1 MMNTKYLWQKIYE
14 AYRKFKNYSYYDSAS
29 LLTRKRVAEFEE
41 DLYGLKEK
49 QFKKKFAEKLDGLY
63 EVLLGTNEQHFQR
76 LLDKIDFCILPKSM
90 QKDGGQEDQ
99 EIKLISNHIQKEKLE
114 IDKYNIFIDAP
125 IEIQL
130 ISTLWVMFV
139 GVRLTKLISSH
150 NYAYKL
156 SQTSPQTENQQTKIS
171 SGLHIYKPY
180 FQGYQDWR
188 DNALKKADEILDS
201 HKDVTIVS
209 LDITRYFYHARLNL
223 SEFVEKLQVENAIDF
238 FNEEEQTFAYRLTR
252 LLSSV
257 HEAYTEKCKDF
268 LPEDVVPI
276 DGNAPMLPVGLVSSG
291 VIGNLF
297 LSDFDKRVVEKIH
310 PDYYGRYVD
319 DMLFVIGESK
329 ANDALEFLNKYFVE
343 PKILVH
349 DNDTYKILTSNVSLF
364 IQPHKII
371 IESFEHT
378 GSKAALMKFRRNI
391 QRQRSEFRF
400 LPDEET
406 VEQDF
411 DEAAFSMHYSG
422 SVNKLRN
429 IKDFTEDKYGASTYL
444 AHMIFLACYKSEENK
459 KHKKVIVKQILTY
472 FKGAVALEY
481 YSLWEKVFTYFVITE
496 DVDSLNKFQ
505 KQILDAI
512 KQCSFDN
519 AKILDE
525 IRDSLTE
532 TLRLS
537 EAIPLSMHLQL
548 IKPEDKWT
556 ETTIKT
562 AIKLRHASMF
572 RHQYLGIGGLNLTKC
587 LLDDEY
593 NLYRKDYDHKIE
605 TLENVGVIYLT
616 PLFVHLDVICH
627 IYIFI
632 KSDEYK
638 YSKTNSINDFLSDAP
653 SESFK
658 QYLIINWEWNRLF
671 DKQNK
676 GDKKDLITRIEI
688 DSLKN
693 DKYKSMVFEYIIP
706 TDERIANTIKSNKRI
721 GIANMNVDKNLIE
734 KTALNKVNLSSER
747 RKDLFRIINETIV
760 NKCDVLVLPEL
771 SVPYQWID
779 LLAAECKKNQI
790 AIIAGLT
797 YLITNSK
804 YALNIVVTI
813 LPFTESNYNS
823 CVIIPRVKNHYAPKE
838 KTLLRSYGY
847 HVPKEVKSIYHL
859 FHWKKS
865 YFSVYNCFELAS
877 IEERCLMKSK
887 VDFIV
892 ATELNS
898 DTNYYSDI
906 AGSWVRD
913 IHSFFIQVN
922 TSEYGDSRIMRP
934 SKSVEKN
941 MVVVKGGKN
950 STILIDD
957 LDIDSLRKFQL
968 PGYAG
973 QDAKGIFKNT
983 PPRFSQ
989 KDVKTR
995 IDDKD
1000 FKKAQL

>member
-1 MMNTKYLWQKIYE
+1 MNTNYLLQKIYE

-29 LLTRKRVAEFEE
+29 LFSRKRIAEFEE
-41 DLYGLKEK
+41 ELYGLKK
-49 QFKKKFAEKLDGLY
+49 SQFKKRFADKLNGLS
-63 EVLLGTNEQHFQR
+63 EVLLGTNEQYFQQ
-76 LLDKIDFCILPKSM
+76 LLNKIDFCILPKSM
-90 QKDGGQEDQ
+90 QKDAVQQTD
-99 EIKLISNHIQKEKLE
+99 EIKLISNHIQKGNFK

-139 GVRLTKLISSH
+139 GVRLSKLISSH

-156 SQTSPQTENQQTKIS
+156 SLTSPQTESQQTKITA
-171 SGLHIYKPY
+171 GLHIYKPY
-180 FQGYQDWR
+180 FKGYQDWR
-188 DNALKKADEILDS
+188 DNALKKADEILDN

-209 LDITRYFYHARLNL
+209 LDITRYFYHVRLNL
-223 SEFVEKLQVENAIDF
+223 PEFVEKLLEENSIDF
-238 FNEEEQTFAYRLTR
+238 SNEDERALATRLTI
-252 LLSSV
+252 LLSRV
-257 HEAYTEKCKDF
+257 HEAYTEKCEKY
-268 LPEDVVPI
+268 LPSDVIPI
-276 DGNAPMLPVGLVSSG
+276 EYGKTMLPVGLVSSG

-297 LSDFDKRVVEKIH
+297 LADFDKRVIEKIH
-310 PDYYGRYVD
+310 PDFYGRYVD

-329 ANDALEFLNKYFVE
+329 ADNALEFLNKYFVE
-343 PKILVH
+343 PRILEH
-349 DNDTYKILTSNVSLF
+349 DNETFKIQANDVYFSIQSN
-364 IQPHKII
+364 KII
-371 IESFEHT
+371 VESFDHT

-411 DEAAFSMHYSG
+411 DEAAFSMQYSG

-429 IKDFTEDKYGASTYL
+429 IKDFTEDKFGASTYL
-444 AHMIFLACYKSEENK
+444 AHMIFLACYKSEDNK
-459 KHKKVIVKQILTY
+459 KHKKAIVQQILTY

-505 KQILDAI
+505 KQIFDAI
-512 KQCSFDN
+512 KLCNYGNTEIDK
-519 AKILDE
+519 KIRKSLD
-525 IRDSLTE
+525 D
-532 TLRLS
+532 TLQLS
-537 EAIPLSMHLQL
+537 AAIPLSMHLNF
-548 IKPEDKWT
+548 IEAENEW
-556 ETTIKT
+556 EEITIKT

-587 LLDDEY
+587 LLDDDC
-593 NLYRKDYDHKIE
+593 NLYRKDFDHKIE
-605 TLENVGVIYLT
+605 LLKETGVIYLT

-632 KSDEYK
+632 KSGEYK
-638 YSKTNSINDFLSDAP
+638 YSKSNSINDCLSKAP
-653 SESFK
+653 SESFE
-658 QYLIINWEWNRLF
+658 QYRNINWKWNELF
-671 DKQNK
+671 CKQTIAY
-676 GDKKDLITRIEI
+676 KKYFLNPKEL
-688 DSLKN
+688 DSLKFG
-693 DKYKSMVFEYIIP
+693 KYQSVVYEYVIP
-706 TDERIANTIKSNKRI
+706 SDEKNSNTIKSNKRV
-721 GIANMNVDKNLIE
+721 GIANMNVDKDIIE
-734 KTALNKVNLSSER
+734 KTALNQVNLSPER
-747 RKDLFRIINETIV
+747 RKDLFRIINEAIA

-797 YLITNSK
+797 YIVTNSK

-813 LPFTESNYNS
+813 LPFIENDYKS

-838 KTLLRSYGY
+838 KTLLCSYGY

-865 YFSVYNCFELAS
+865 YFSVYSCFELAS

-922 TSEYGDSRIMRP
+922 TSEYGDSRIMKP

-941 MVVVKGGKN
+941 MVIVKGGKN
-950 STILIDD
+950 STLLIDD
-957 LDIDSLRKFQL
+957 LDIDALRKFQL

-973 QDAKGIFKNT
+973 QEAKGVFKNT
-983 PPRFSQ
+983 PPRFNQS
-989 KDVKTR
+989 DVKTR
-995 IDDKD
+995 INDKD
-1000 FKKAQL
+1000 FIK

>member
-1 MMNTKYLWQKIYE
+1 MMDTKYLLQKIYE

-29 LLTRKRVAEFEE
+29 LFSRKRIADFEE
-41 DLYGLKEK
+41 DLYGLRKD
-49 QFKKKFAEKLDGLY
+49 QFKKRFAEKLKGLS
-63 EVLLGTNEQHFQR
+63 EVLNGTDERYFMQ
-76 LLDKIDFCILPKSM
+76 LLDEIDFCILPKSM
-90 QKDGGQEDQ
+90 KKEAGQEP
-99 EIKLISNHIQKEKLE
+99 EGIKLISNHTQKGNFE

-130 ISTLWVMFV
+130 LSTLWVMFV
-139 GVRLTKLISSH
+139 GVRLSKLISSH

-156 SQTSPQTENQQTKIS
+156 SLTSPQTESQQSKIT

-188 DNALKKADEILDS
+188 DNALKKADEILDT

-209 LDITRYFYHARLNL
+209 LDITRYFYHVRLNL
-223 SEFVEKLQVENAIDF
+223 PEFVEKLLEENVIDF
-238 FNEEEQTFAYRLTR
+238 SNGDEREFAKRLTK
-252 LLSSV
+252 LLASV
-257 HEAYTEKCKDF
+257 HQAYTKKCKDF
-268 LPEDVVPI
+268 LPQDVAAIDEDDAI
-276 DGNAPMLPVGLVSSG
+276 LPVGLVSSG
-291 VIGNLF
+291 IIGNLF
-297 LSDFDKRVVEKIH
+297 LSDFDKKVVEKIH

-329 ANDALEFLNKYFVE
+329 ADDALEFLNKYFVE
-343 PKILVH
+343 PQILVR
-349 DNDTYKILTSNVSLF
+349 DNDAYKILANDVSLF
-364 IQPHKII
+364 IQPQKII
-371 IESFEHT
+371 VESFEHT

-411 DEAAFSMHYSG
+411 DDAAFSMQYSG

-429 IKDFTEDKYGASTYL
+429 IKEFTEDKYGASTYL

-459 KHKKVIVKQILTY
+459 KHKKAIVQQILTY
-472 FKGAVALEY
+472 FKGTVALEY
-481 YSLWEKVFTYFVITE
+481 YSLWEKVFTYFIITE

-505 KQILDAI
+505 KQIFDAI
-512 KQCSFDN
+512 KQCYFGN
-519 AKILDE
+519 AEILEKIRESLD
-525 IRDSLTE
+525 E

-537 EAIPLSMHLQL
+537 EAIPLSMHLNF
-548 IKPEDKWT
+548 IEAENEWE

-562 AIKLRHASMF
+562 AIKLRHACMF
-572 RHQYLGIGGLNLTKC
+572 HHQYLGIGGLNLTKC
-587 LLDDEY
+587 LLDDDK

-605 TLENVGVIYLT
+605 LLKEIGVIYLT
-616 PLFVHLDVICH
+616 PLFVHLDIICH
-627 IYIFI
+627 IYVFI
-632 KSDEYK
+632 KADEYK
-638 YSKTNSINDFLSDAP
+638 YSKTNSINDFLSAAP
-653 SESFK
+653 SESFE
-658 QYLIINWEWNRLF
+658 QYLNINWGWNRLF
-671 DKQNK
+671 YKQK
-676 GDKKDLITRIEI
+676 IGIKRDLITCKKI
-688 DSLKN
+688 DSLKIDN
-693 DKYKSMVFEYIIP
+693 SMVFGYTVP
-706 TDERIANTIKSNKRI
+706 TDERNSNNIKPNKRI
-721 GIANMNVDKNLIE
+721 GIANMNVDKDIIE
-734 KTALNKVNLSSER
+734 KTALNKVNLSSQR
-747 RKDLFRIINETIV
+747 RKDLFRIINDAIR
-760 NKCDVLVLPEL
+760 NKCDMLVLPEL

-790 AIIAGLT
+790 AIVAGLT
-797 YLITNSK
+797 YLVTDSK

-813 LPFTESNYNS
+813 LPFTENNYRS
-823 CVIIPRVKNHYAPKE
+823 CVIVPRVKNHYAPKE

-847 HVPKEVKSIYHL
+847 HVPKEVSSIYHL

-922 TSEYGDSRIMRP
+922 TSEYGDSRIMKP

-957 LDIDSLRKFQL
+957 LDIDALRKFQL

-973 QDAKGIFKNT
+973 QDAKGVFKNT
-983 PPRFSQ
+983 PPRFKQ

-995 IDDKD
+995 IDDKE
-1000 FKKAQL
+1000 FK

>member
-1 MMNTKYLWQKIYE
+1 MMDEKYLLQKIYE

-29 LLTRKRVAEFEE
+29 LYSRKRVADFEE
-41 DLYGLKEK
+41 DLYDLKK
-49 QFKKKFAEKLDGLY
+49 SQFMKRFADKLNGLY
-63 EVLLGTNEQHFQR
+63 EVLLGTNEQYFQR
-76 LLDKIDFCILPKSM
+76 LLDEIDFCVLPKSM
-90 QKDGGQEDQ
+90 QKKDEGQEDNG
-99 EIKLISNHIQKEKLE
+99 IKLISNHIQKDKFE

-130 ISTLWVMFV
+130 ISTLWVMFT
-139 GVRLTKLISSH
+139 GVRLSKLISSH

-156 SQTSPQTENQQTKIS
+156 SLTSPQTENQQTKIS

-201 HKDVTIVS
+201 HKNVTIVS
-209 LDITRYFYHARLNL
+209 LDITRYFYHVRLNL
-223 SEFVEKLQVENAIDF
+223 PEFVEKLLEENSIVF
-238 FNEEEQTFAYRLTR
+238 SNEDERTFSKRLTI
-252 LLSSV
+252 LLSRV
-257 HEAYTEKCKDF
+257 HEAYSKKCEEY
-268 LPEDVVPI
+268 LPSDVAPI
-276 DGNAPMLPVGLVSSG
+276 EGSKTMLPVGLVSSG

-297 LSDFDKRVVEKIH
+297 LIDFDNKVIEKIH
-310 PDYYGRYVD
+310 PDFYGRYVD

-329 ANDALEFLNKYFVE
+329 ADNALEFLNKYFVE
-343 PKILVH
+343 PRILEHDDETFKIQA
-349 DNDTYKILTSNVSLF
+349 NDVYLSIQSN
-364 IQPHKII
+364 KII
-371 IESFEHT
+371 VESFEHT

-411 DEAAFSMHYSG
+411 DEAAFFMQYSG

-444 AHMIFLACYKSEENK
+444 AHIIFLACYKSEENK
-459 KHKKVIVKQILTY
+459 KHEKAIAQQILTY

-505 KQILDAI
+505 KQIFNAI
-512 KQCSFDN
+512 EQCNFDN
-519 AKILDE
+519 SEIQDE
-525 IRDSLTE
+525 IRESLNE

-537 EAIPLSMHLQL
+537 EAIPLSMHLDL
-548 IKPEDKWT
+548 ENEWE
-556 ETTIKT
+556 ETTINT

-587 LLDDEY
+587 LLDDDC
-593 NLYRKDYDHKIE
+593 NLFRKDYDHKIE
-605 TLENVGVIYLT
+605 LLKETGVIYLT

-658 QYLIINWEWNRLF
+658 QYLIINWDWNRLF
-671 DKQNK
+671 DKQK
-676 GDKKDLITRIEI
+676 KRDKKNLITRIEI
-688 DSLKN
+688 DSMKI

-706 TDERIANTIKSNKRI
+706 TDEKLANTIKSNKRI
-721 GIANMNVDKNLIE
+721 GIANMNVDKDIIE
-734 KTALNKVNLSSER
+734 KTALNKVNLSSQR
-747 RKDLFRIINETIV
+747 RKDLFRIINEAIV

-797 YLITNSK
+797 YLVTNSK

-813 LPFTESNYNS
+813 LPFTENNYKS
-823 CVIIPRVKNHYAPKE
+823 CVIIPRIKNHYAPKE
-838 KTLLRSYGY
+838 KMLLRSYGY

-922 TSEYGDSRIMRP
+922 TSEYGDSRIMKP

-983 PPRFSQ
+983 PPRFNQ

-995 IDDKD
+995 IDNKD
-1000 FKKAQL
+1000 FK

>member
-1 MMNTKYLWQKIYE
+1 MNTNYLLQKIYE

-29 LLTRKRVAEFEE
+29 LFSRKRIAEFEE
-41 DLYGLKEK
+41 ELYGLKK
-49 QFKKKFAEKLDGLY
+49 SQFKKRFADKLNGLS
-63 EVLLGTNEQHFQR
+63 EVLLGTNEQYFQQ
-76 LLDKIDFCILPKSM
+76 LLNKIDFCILPKSM
-90 QKDGGQEDQ
+90 QKDAVQQTD
-99 EIKLISNHIQKEKLE
+99 EIKLISNHIQKGNFK

-139 GVRLTKLISSH
+139 GVRLSKLISSH

-156 SQTSPQTENQQTKIS
+156 SLTSPQTESQQTKIS

-188 DNALKKADEILDS
+188 DNALKKADEILDN

-209 LDITRYFYHARLNL
+209 LDITRYFYHVRLNL
-223 SEFVEKLQVENAIDF
+223 PEFVEKLLEENSIDF
-238 FNEEEQTFAYRLTR
+238 SNEDERALATRLTI
-252 LLSSV
+252 LLSRV
-257 HEAYTEKCKDF
+257 HEAYTEKCEKY
-268 LPEDVVPI
+268 LPSDVIPI
-276 DGNAPMLPVGLVSSG
+276 EYGKTMLPVGLVSSG

-297 LSDFDKRVVEKIH
+297 LADFDKRVIEKIH
-310 PDYYGRYVD
+310 PDFYGRYVD

-329 ANDALEFLNKYFVE
+329 ADNALEFLNKYFVE
-343 PKILVH
+343 PRILEH
-349 DNDTYKILTSNVSLF
+349 DNETFKIQANDVYFSIQSN
-364 IQPHKII
+364 KII
-371 IESFEHT
+371 VESFDHT

-411 DEAAFSMHYSG
+411 DEAAFSMQYSG

-429 IKDFTEDKYGASTYL
+429 IKDFTEDKFGASTYL
-444 AHMIFLACYKSEENK
+444 AHMIFLACYKSEDNK
-459 KHKKVIVKQILTY
+459 KHKKAIVQQILTY
-472 FKGAVALEY
+472 FKGAVVLEY

-505 KQILDAI
+505 KQIFDAI
-512 KQCSFDN
+512 KLCNYGNTEIDK
-519 AKILDE
+519 KIRKSLD
-525 IRDSLTE
+525 D
-532 TLRLS
+532 TLQLS
-537 EAIPLSMHLQL
+537 AAIPLSMHLNF
-548 IKPEDKWT
+548 IEAENEW
-556 ETTIKT
+556 EEITIKT

-587 LLDDEY
+587 LLDDDC
-593 NLYRKDYDHKIE
+593 NLYRKDFDHKIE
-605 TLENVGVIYLT
+605 LLKETGVIYLT

-632 KSDEYK
+632 KSGEYK
-638 YSKTNSINDFLSDAP
+638 YSKSNSINDCLSKAP
-653 SESFK
+653 SESFE
-658 QYLIINWEWNRLF
+658 QYRNINWKWNELF
-671 DKQNK
+671 CKQTIAY
-676 GDKKDLITRIEI
+676 KKYFLNPKEL
-688 DSLKN
+688 DSLKFG
-693 DKYKSMVFEYIIP
+693 KYQSVVYEYVIP
-706 TDERIANTIKSNKRI
+706 SDEKNSNTIKSNKRV
-721 GIANMNVDKNLIE
+721 GIANMNVDKDIIE
-734 KTALNKVNLSSER
+734 KTALNQVNLSPER
-747 RKDLFRIINETIV
+747 RKDLFRIINEAIA

-797 YLITNSK
+797 YIVTNSK

-813 LPFTESNYNS
+813 LPFIENDYKS

-838 KTLLRSYGY
+838 KTLLCSYGY

-865 YFSVYNCFELAS
+865 YFSVYSCFELAS

-922 TSEYGDSRIMRP
+922 TSEYGDSRIMKP

-941 MVVVKGGKN
+941 MVIVKGGKN
-950 STILIDD
+950 STLLIDD
-957 LDIDSLRKFQL
+957 LDIDALRKFQL

-973 QDAKGIFKNT
+973 QEAKGVFKNT
-983 PPRFSQ
+983 PPRFNQS
-989 KDVKTR
+989 DVKTR
-995 IDDKD
+995 INDKD
-1000 FKKAQL
+1000 FIK

>member
-1 MMNTKYLWQKIYE
+1 M
-14 AYRKFKNYSYYDSAS
+14 FS
-29 LLTRKRVAEFEE
+29 RKRIAEFEE
-41 DLYGLKEK
+41 ELYGLKK
-49 QFKKKFAEKLDGLY
+49 SQFKKRFADKLNGLS
-63 EVLLGTNEQHFQR
+63 EVLLGTNEQYFQQ
-76 LLDKIDFCILPKSM
+76 LLNKIDFCILPKSM
-90 QKDGGQEDQ
+90 QKDAVQQTD
-99 EIKLISNHIQKEKLE
+99 EIKLISNHIQKGNFK

-139 GVRLTKLISSH
+139 GVRLSKLISSH

-156 SQTSPQTENQQTKIS
+156 SLTSPQTESQQTKITA
-171 SGLHIYKPY
+171 GLHIYKPY
-180 FQGYQDWR
+180 FKGYQDWR
-188 DNALKKADEILDS
+188 DNALKKADEILDN

-209 LDITRYFYHARLNL
+209 LDITRYFYHVRLNL
-223 SEFVEKLQVENAIDF
+223 PEFVEKLLEENSIDF
-238 FNEEEQTFAYRLTR
+238 SNEDERALATRLTI
-252 LLSSV
+252 LLSRV
-257 HEAYTEKCKDF
+257 HEAYTEKCEKY
-268 LPEDVVPI
+268 LPSDVIPI
-276 DGNAPMLPVGLVSSG
+276 EYGKTMLPVGLVSSG

-297 LSDFDKRVVEKIH
+297 LADFDKRVIEKIH
-310 PDYYGRYVD
+310 PDFYGRYVD

-329 ANDALEFLNKYFVE
+329 ADNALEFLNKYFVE
-343 PKILVH
+343 PRILEH
-349 DNDTYKILTSNVSLF
+349 DNETFKIQANDVYFSIQSN
-364 IQPHKII
+364 KII
-371 IESFEHT
+371 VESFDHT

-411 DEAAFSMHYSG
+411 DEAAFSMQYSG

-429 IKDFTEDKYGASTYL
+429 IKDFTEDKFGASTYL
-444 AHMIFLACYKSEENK
+444 AHMIFLACYKSEDNK
-459 KHKKVIVKQILTY
+459 KHKKAIVQQILTY

-505 KQILDAI
+505 KQIFDAI
-512 KQCSFDN
+512 KLCNYGNTEIDK
-519 AKILDE
+519 KIRKSLD
-525 IRDSLTE
+525 D
-532 TLRLS
+532 TLQLS
-537 EAIPLSMHLQL
+537 AAIPLSMHLNF
-548 IKPEDKWT
+548 IEAENEW
-556 ETTIKT
+556 EEITIKT

-587 LLDDEY
+587 LLDDDC
-593 NLYRKDYDHKIE
+593 NLYRKDFDHKIE
-605 TLENVGVIYLT
+605 LLKETGVIYLT

-632 KSDEYK
+632 KSGEYK
-638 YSKTNSINDFLSDAP
+638 YSKSNSINDCLSKAP
-653 SESFK
+653 SESFE
-658 QYLIINWEWNRLF
+658 QYRNINWKWNELF
-671 DKQNK
+671 CKQTIAY
-676 GDKKDLITRIEI
+676 KKYFLNPKEL
-688 DSLKN
+688 DSLKFG
-693 DKYKSMVFEYIIP
+693 KYQSVVYEYVIP
-706 TDERIANTIKSNKRI
+706 SDEKNSNTIKSNKRV
-721 GIANMNVDKNLIE
+721 GIANMNVDKDIIE
-734 KTALNKVNLSSER
+734 KTALNQVNLSPER
-747 RKDLFRIINETIV
+747 RKDLFRIINEAIA

-797 YLITNSK
+797 YIVTNSK

-813 LPFTESNYNS
+813 LPFIENDYKS

-838 KTLLRSYGY
+838 KTLLCSYGY

-865 YFSVYNCFELAS
+865 YFSVYSCFELAS

-922 TSEYGDSRIMRP
+922 TSEYGDSRIMKP

-941 MVVVKGGKN
+941 MVIVKGGKN
-950 STILIDD
+950 STLLIDD
-957 LDIDSLRKFQL
+957 LDIDALRKFQL

-973 QDAKGIFKNT
+973 QEAKGVFKNT
-983 PPRFSQ
+983 PPRFNQS
-989 KDVKTR
+989 DVKTR
-995 IDDKD
+995 INDKD
-1000 FKKAQL
+1000 FIK

>member
-1 MMNTKYLWQKIYE
+1 MTNDVILQKIYE

-29 LLTRKRVAEFEE
+29 LFSRKRVAEFEE
-41 DLYGLKEK
+41 ELYGLTKK
-49 QFKKKFAEKLDGLY
+49 QFKKKFAEKLDGLSK
-63 EVLLGTNEQHFQR
+63 VLLGINEQYFQR
-76 LLDKIDFCILPKSM
+76 LLDDMDFCILPKRM
-90 QKDGGQEDQ
+90 KKDSVQNADS
-99 EIKLISNHIQKEKLE
+99 IKLISNHIQKEKLE
-114 IDKYNIFIDAP
+114 IEKYNIFIDAP
-125 IEIQL
+125 VEIQL

-139 GVRLTKLISSH
+139 GVKLSKLISPH
-150 NYAYKL
+150 NYAYRL
-156 SQTSPQTENQQTKIS
+156 SLTSPQTESQQTKIS

-188 DNALKKADEILDS
+188 DNALKKANEILDS

-209 LDITRYFYHARLNL
+209 LDITRYFYNVRLNL
-223 SEFVEKLQVENAIDF
+223 SEFVEKLLEENAVGF
-238 FNEEEQTFAYRLTR
+238 SNEEERTLANRLTR

-268 LPEDVVPI
+268 LPEEVLPI
-276 DGNAPMLPVGLVSSG
+276 NENAPMLPVGLVSSG

-297 LSDFDKRVVEKIH
+297 LADFDKKIIETIH

-329 ANDALEFLNKYFVE
+329 ADDAVNFLNKYFVK
-343 PKILVH
+343 PQILVSDNNEYKLIAH
-349 DNDTYKILTSNVSLF
+349 DANFS
-364 IQPHKII
+364 IQSSKII
-371 IESFEHT
+371 VESFEHT
-378 GSKAALMKFRRNI
+378 GSKAALMNFRRNI

-411 DEAAFSMHYSG
+411 DEAAFSMQYSG

-459 KHKKVIVKQILTY
+459 KHKKAIVQQILTY

-496 DVDSLNKFQ
+496 DVVSLNKFQ
-505 KQILDAI
+505 KQIFDAI
-512 KQCSFDN
+512 EQCNLEKFRIQY
-519 AKILDE
+519 KIKECLKK
-525 IRDSLTE
+525 
-532 TLRLS
+532 TLQLS
-537 EAIPLSMHLQL
+537 EAIPLSMHLQF
-548 IKPEDKWT
+548 IKAENEWNED
-556 ETTIKT
+556 TIRT

-587 LLDDEY
+587 LLDDNY
-593 NLYRKDYDHKIE
+593 NLYHKDYDHKIE
-605 TLENVGVIYLT
+605 LLKETGVIYLT

-627 IYIFI
+627 ICIFI

-638 YSKTNSINDFLSDAP
+638 YSKTKSINEFLSDAP
-653 SESFK
+653 SKSFK
-658 QYLIINWEWNRLF
+658 LYHSINWEW
-671 DKQNK
+671 
-676 GDKKDLITRIEI
+676 
-688 DSLKN
+688 DSLFYGQKKRNKN
-693 DKYKSMVFEYIIP
+693 DLDIRKEIASLEIGKYKSKVFEYIIP
-706 TDERIANTIKSNKRI
+706 TDEKNFTTIKSNKRI
-721 GIANMNVDKNLIE
+721 GIVNMNVDKDIIE
-734 KTALNKVNLSSER
+734 KTALNQVNLSSER
-747 RKDLFRIINETIV
+747 RKDLFRLINDAIA

-779 LLAAECKKNQI
+779 LLAAESKKNQI

-797 YLITNSK
+797 YLVTNSK

-813 LPFTESNYNS
+813 LPFTKNNYKS

-838 KTLLRSYGY
+838 ETLLRSYGY
-847 HVPKEVKSIYHL
+847 HVPNEVKSIYHL
-859 FHWKKS
+859 IHWKKS

-877 IEERCLMKSK
+877 IEDRFLMKSK

-922 TSEYGDSRIMRP
+922 TSEYGDSRIMKP

-957 LDIDSLRKFQL
+957 LDIDALRKFQL
-968 PGYAG
+968 PGYAA
-973 QDAKGIFKNT
+973 QDAKAVFKYT
-983 PPRFSQ
+983 PPGFIQ

-1000 FKKAQL
+1000 FKKY

>member
-1 MMNTKYLWQKIYE
+1 MNKNYLLQKIYE

-29 LLTRKRVAEFEE
+29 LFSRKRIAEFEE
-41 DLYGLKEK
+41 ELYGLKK
-49 QFKKKFAEKLDGLY
+49 SQFKKRFADKLNGLS
-63 EVLLGTNEQHFQR
+63 EVLLETNEQYFQQ
-76 LLDKIDFCILPKSM
+76 LLNKIDFCILPKSM
-90 QKDGGQEDQ
+90 QKDAVQQADD
-99 EIKLISNHIQKEKLE
+99 IKLISNHIQKDNLKIE
-114 IDKYNIFIDAP
+114 KYNIFIDAP

-130 ISTLWVMFV
+130 ISTLWVVFV
-139 GVRLTKLISSH
+139 GVRLSKLISSH

-156 SQTSPQTENQQTKIS
+156 SLTSPQTESQQTKITA
-171 SGLHIYKPY
+171 GLHIYKPY
-180 FQGYQDWR
+180 FKGYQDWR
-188 DNALKKADEILDS
+188 DNALKKADEILDN

-209 LDITRYFYHARLNL
+209 LDITRYFYHVRLNL
-223 SEFVEKLQVENAIDF
+223 PEFVEKLLEENAIGF
-238 FNEEEQTFAYRLTR
+238 SNEDERALATRLTI
-252 LLSSV
+252 LLSRV
-257 HEAYTEKCKDF
+257 HEAYTKKCEEY
-268 LPEDVVPI
+268 LPSDVIQIED
-276 DGNAPMLPVGLVSSG
+276 GKTMLPVGLVSSG

-297 LSDFDKRVVEKIH
+297 LSDFDKRVIEKIH
-310 PDYYGRYVD
+310 PDFYGRYVD

-329 ANDALEFLNKYFVE
+329 ADDASKFLNKYFVE
-343 PKILVH
+343 PKILVQ
-349 DNDTYKILTSNVSLF
+349 DNDKVYKILANDVDLS
-364 IQPHKII
+364 IQAKKII
-371 IESFEHT
+371 VESFEHT

-411 DEAAFSMHYSG
+411 DEAAFSMQYSG

-429 IKDFTEDKYGASTYL
+429 IKDFTEDKFGASTYL

-459 KHKKVIVKQILTY
+459 KHKKAIVQQILTY

-505 KQILDAI
+505 KQIFDAI
-512 KQCSFDN
+512 KLCNCGNTVIDK
-519 AKILDE
+519 KIRKSLD
-525 IRDSLTE
+525 D
-532 TLRLS
+532 TLQLS
-537 EAIPLSMHLQL
+537 AAIPLSMHLNF
-548 IKPEDKWT
+548 IEAENEW
-556 ETTIKT
+556 EEITIKT

-587 LLDDEY
+587 LLDDDC
-593 NLYRKDYDHKIE
+593 NLYRKDFDHKIE
-605 TLENVGVIYLT
+605 LLKETGVIYLT

-632 KSDEYK
+632 KSGEYK
-638 YSKTNSINDFLSDAP
+638 YSKSNSINDCLSKAP
-653 SESFK
+653 SESFE
-658 QYLIINWEWNRLF
+658 QYRNINWKWNELF
-671 DKQNK
+671 CKQTIAY
-676 GDKKDLITRIEI
+676 KKYFLNPKEL
-688 DSLKN
+688 DSLKFG
-693 DKYKSMVFEYIIP
+693 KYQSVVYEYVIP
-706 TDERIANTIKSNKRI
+706 SDEKNSNTIKSNKRI
-721 GIANMNVDKNLIE
+721 GIANMNVDKDIIE
-734 KTALNKVNLSSER
+734 KTALNQVNLSSER
-747 RKDLFRIINETIV
+747 RKDLFRIINEAIA

-797 YLITNSK
+797 YLVTNSK

-813 LPFTESNYNS
+813 LPFIENDYKS

-838 KTLLRSYGY
+838 KTLLCSYGY

-865 YFSVYNCFELAS
+865 YFSVYSCFELAS

-922 TSEYGDSRIMRP
+922 TSEYGDSRIMKP

-941 MVVVKGGKN
+941 MVIVKGGKN
-950 STILIDD
+950 STLLIDD
-957 LDIDSLRKFQL
+957 LDIDALRKFQL

-973 QDAKGIFKNT
+973 QEAKGVFKNT
-983 PPRFSQ
+983 PPRFNQS
-989 KDVKTR
+989 DVKTR
-995 IDDKD
+995 INDKD
-1000 FKKAQL
+1000 FIK

>member
-1 MMNTKYLWQKIYE
+1 MNTNYLLQKIYE

-29 LLTRKRVAEFEE
+29 LFSRKRIAEFEE
-41 DLYGLKEK
+41 ELYGLKK
-49 QFKKKFAEKLDGLY
+49 SQFKKRFADKLNGLS
-63 EVLLGTNEQHFQR
+63 EVLLGTNEQYFQQ
-76 LLDKIDFCILPKSM
+76 LLNKIDFCILPKSM
-90 QKDGGQEDQ
+90 QKDAVQQTD
-99 EIKLISNHIQKEKLE
+99 EIKLISNHIQKGNFK

-139 GVRLTKLISSH
+139 GVRLSKLISSH

-156 SQTSPQTENQQTKIS
+156 SLTSPQTESQQTKITA
-171 SGLHIYKPY
+171 GLHIYKPY
-180 FQGYQDWR
+180 FKGYQDWR
-188 DNALKKADEILDS
+188 DNALKKADEILDN

-209 LDITRYFYHARLNL
+209 LDITRYFYHVRLNL
-223 SEFVEKLQVENAIDF
+223 PEFVEKLLEENSIDF
-238 FNEEEQTFAYRLTR
+238 SNEDERALATRLTI
-252 LLSSV
+252 LLSRV
-257 HEAYTEKCKDF
+257 HEAYTEKCEKY
-268 LPEDVVPI
+268 LPSDVIPI
-276 DGNAPMLPVGLVSSG
+276 EYGKTMLPVGLVSSG

-297 LSDFDKRVVEKIH
+297 LADFDKRVIEKIH
-310 PDYYGRYVD
+310 PDFYGRYVD

-329 ANDALEFLNKYFVE
+329 ADNALEFLNKYFVE
-343 PKILVH
+343 PRILEH
-349 DNDTYKILTSNVSLF
+349 DNETFKIQANDVYFSIQSN
-364 IQPHKII
+364 KII
-371 IESFEHT
+371 VESFDHT

-411 DEAAFSMHYSG
+411 DEAAFSMQYSG

-429 IKDFTEDKYGASTYL
+429 IKDFTEDKFGASTYL
-444 AHMIFLACYKSEENK
+444 AHMIFLACYKSEDNK
-459 KHKKVIVKQILTY
+459 KHKKAIVQQILTY

-505 KQILDAI
+505 KQIFDAI
-512 KQCSFDN
+512 KLCNCGNTEIDK
-519 AKILDE
+519 KIRKSLD
-525 IRDSLTE
+525 D
-532 TLRLS
+532 TLQLS
-537 EAIPLSMHLQL
+537 AAIPLSMHLNF
-548 IKPEDKWT
+548 IEAENEW
-556 ETTIKT
+556 EEITIKT

-587 LLDDEY
+587 LLDDDC
-593 NLYRKDYDHKIE
+593 NLYRKDFDHKIE
-605 TLENVGVIYLT
+605 LLKETGVIYLT

-632 KSDEYK
+632 KSGEYK
-638 YSKTNSINDFLSDAP
+638 YSKSNSINDCLSQAP
-653 SESFK
+653 SESFE
-658 QYLIINWEWNRLF
+658 QYRNINWKWNELF
-671 DKQNK
+671 CKQTIAY
-676 GDKKDLITRIEI
+676 KKYFLNPKEL
-688 DSLKN
+688 DSLKFG
-693 DKYKSMVFEYIIP
+693 KYQSVVYEYVIP
-706 TDERIANTIKSNKRI
+706 SDEKNSNTIKSNKRV
-721 GIANMNVDKNLIE
+721 GIANMNVDKDIIE
-734 KTALNKVNLSSER
+734 KTALNQVNLSPER
-747 RKDLFRIINETIV
+747 RKDLFRIINEAIA

-797 YLITNSK
+797 YLVTNSK

-813 LPFTESNYNS
+813 LPFIENDYKS

-838 KTLLRSYGY
+838 KTLLCSYGY

-865 YFSVYNCFELAS
+865 YFSVYSCFELAS

-922 TSEYGDSRIMRP
+922 TSEYGDSRIMKP

-941 MVVVKGGKN
+941 MVIVKGGKN
-950 STILIDD
+950 STLLIDD
-957 LDIDSLRKFQL
+957 LDIDALRKFQL

-973 QDAKGIFKNT
+973 QEAKGVFKNT
-983 PPRFSQ
+983 PPRFNQS
-989 KDVKTR
+989 DVKTR
-995 IDDKD
+995 INDKD
-1000 FKKAQL
+1000 F

>member
-1 MMNTKYLWQKIYE
+1 MNKNYLLQKIYE

-29 LLTRKRVAEFEE
+29 LFSRKRIAEFEE
-41 DLYGLKEK
+41 ELYGLKK
-49 QFKKKFAEKLDGLY
+49 SQFKKRFADKLNGLS
-63 EVLLGTNEQHFQR
+63 EVLLETNEQYFQQ
-76 LLDKIDFCILPKSM
+76 LLNKIDFCILPKSM
-90 QKDGGQEDQ
+90 QKDAVQQTD
-99 EIKLISNHIQKEKLE
+99 EIKLISNHIQKDNLKIE
-114 IDKYNIFIDAP
+114 KYNIFIDAP

-139 GVRLTKLISSH
+139 GVRLSKLISSH

-156 SQTSPQTENQQTKIS
+156 SLTSPQTESQQTKITA
-171 SGLHIYKPY
+171 GLHIYKPY
-180 FQGYQDWR
+180 FKGYQDWR
-188 DNALKKADEILDS
+188 DNALKKADEILDN

-209 LDITRYFYHARLNL
+209 LDITRYFYHVRLNL
-223 SEFVEKLQVENAIDF
+223 PEFVEKLLEENSIDF
-238 FNEEEQTFAYRLTR
+238 SNEDERALATRLTI
-252 LLSSV
+252 LLSRV
-257 HEAYTEKCKDF
+257 HEAYTEKCEKY
-268 LPEDVVPI
+268 LPSDVIPI
-276 DGNAPMLPVGLVSSG
+276 EYGKTMLPVGLVSSG

-297 LSDFDKRVVEKIH
+297 LADFDKRVIEKIH
-310 PDYYGRYVD
+310 PDFYGRYVD

-329 ANDALEFLNKYFVE
+329 ADNALEFLNKYFVE
-343 PKILVH
+343 PRILEH
-349 DNDTYKILTSNVSLF
+349 DNETFKIQANDVYFSIQSN
-364 IQPHKII
+364 KII
-371 IESFEHT
+371 VESFDHT

-411 DEAAFSMHYSG
+411 DEAAFSMQYSG

-429 IKDFTEDKYGASTYL
+429 IKDFTEDKFGASTYL
-444 AHMIFLACYKSEENK
+444 AHMIFLACYKSEDNK
-459 KHKKVIVKQILTY
+459 KHKKAIVQQILTY

-505 KQILDAI
+505 KQIFDAI
-512 KQCSFDN
+512 KLCNYGNTEIDK
-519 AKILDE
+519 KIRKSLD
-525 IRDSLTE
+525 D
-532 TLRLS
+532 TLQLS
-537 EAIPLSMHLQL
+537 AAIPLSMHLNF
-548 IKPEDKWT
+548 IEAENEW
-556 ETTIKT
+556 EEITIKT

-587 LLDDEY
+587 LLDDDC
-593 NLYRKDYDHKIE
+593 NLYRKDFDHKIE
-605 TLENVGVIYLT
+605 LLKETGVIYLT

-632 KSDEYK
+632 KSGEYK
-638 YSKTNSINDFLSDAP
+638 YSKSNSINDCLSKAP
-653 SESFK
+653 SESFE
-658 QYLIINWEWNRLF
+658 QYRNINWKWNELF
-671 DKQNK
+671 CKQTIAY
-676 GDKKDLITRIEI
+676 KKYFLNPKEL
-688 DSLKN
+688 DSLKFG
-693 DKYKSMVFEYIIP
+693 KYQSVVYEYVIP
-706 TDERIANTIKSNKRI
+706 SDEKNSNTIKSNKRV
-721 GIANMNVDKNLIE
+721 GIANMNVDKDIIE
-734 KTALNKVNLSSER
+734 KTALNQVNLSPER
-747 RKDLFRIINETIV
+747 RKDLFRIINEAIA

-790 AIIAGLT
+790 AIIAGLP
-797 YLITNSK
+797 YLVTNSK

-813 LPFTESNYNS
+813 LPFIENDYKS

-838 KTLLRSYGY
+838 KTLLCSYGY

-865 YFSVYNCFELAS
+865 YFSVYSCFELAS

-922 TSEYGDSRIMRP
+922 TSEYGDSRIMKP

-941 MVVVKGGKN
+941 MVIVKGGKN
-950 STILIDD
+950 STLLIDD
-957 LDIDSLRKFQL
+957 LDIDALRKFQL

-973 QDAKGIFKNT
+973 QEAKGVFKNT
-983 PPRFSQ
+983 PPRFNQS
-989 KDVKTR
+989 DVKTR
-995 IDDKD
+995 INDKD
-1000 FKKAQL
+1000 FIK

>member
-1 MMNTKYLWQKIYE
+1 MNTNYLLQKIYE

-29 LLTRKRVAEFEE
+29 LFSRKRIAEFEE
-41 DLYGLKEK
+41 ELYGLKK
-49 QFKKKFAEKLDGLY
+49 SQFKKRFADKLNGLS
-63 EVLLGTNEQHFQR
+63 EVLLGTNEQYFQQ
-76 LLDKIDFCILPKSM
+76 LLNKIDFCILPKSM
-90 QKDGGQEDQ
+90 QKDAVQQTD
-99 EIKLISNHIQKEKLE
+99 EIKLISNHIQKGNFK

-139 GVRLTKLISSH
+139 GVRLSKLISSH

-156 SQTSPQTENQQTKIS
+156 SLTSPQTESQQTKITA
-171 SGLHIYKPY
+171 GLHIYKPY
-180 FQGYQDWR
+180 FKGYQDWR
-188 DNALKKADEILDS
+188 DNALKKADEILDN

-209 LDITRYFYHARLNL
+209 LDITRYFYHVRLNL
-223 SEFVEKLQVENAIDF
+223 PEFVEKLLEENSIDF
-238 FNEEEQTFAYRLTR
+238 SNEDERALATRLTI
-252 LLSSV
+252 LLSRV
-257 HEAYTEKCKDF
+257 HEAYTEKCEKY
-268 LPEDVVPI
+268 LPSDVIPI
-276 DGNAPMLPVGLVSSG
+276 EYGKTMLPVGLVSSG

-297 LSDFDKRVVEKIH
+297 LSDFDKRVIEKIH
-310 PDYYGRYVD
+310 PDFYGRYVD

-329 ANDALEFLNKYFVE
+329 ADNALEFLNKYFVE
-343 PKILVH
+343 PRILEH
-349 DNDTYKILTSNVSLF
+349 DNETFKIQANDVYFSIQSN
-364 IQPHKII
+364 KII
-371 IESFEHT
+371 VESFDHT

-411 DEAAFSMHYSG
+411 DEAAFSMQYSG

-429 IKDFTEDKYGASTYL
+429 IKDFTEDKFGASTYL
-444 AHMIFLACYKSEENK
+444 AHMIFLACYKSEDNK
-459 KHKKVIVKQILTY
+459 KHKKAIVQQILTY

-505 KQILDAI
+505 KQIFDAI
-512 KQCSFDN
+512 KLCNCGNTEIDK
-519 AKILDE
+519 KIRKSLD
-525 IRDSLTE
+525 D
-532 TLRLS
+532 TLQLS
-537 EAIPLSMHLQL
+537 AAIPLSMHLNF
-548 IKPEDKWT
+548 IEAENEW
-556 ETTIKT
+556 EEITIKT

-587 LLDDEY
+587 LLDDDC
-593 NLYRKDYDHKIE
+593 NLYRKDFDHKIE
-605 TLENVGVIYLT
+605 LLKETGVIYLT

-632 KSDEYK
+632 KSGEYK
-638 YSKTNSINDFLSDAP
+638 YSKSNSINDCLSQAP
-653 SESFK
+653 SESFE
-658 QYLIINWEWNRLF
+658 QYRNINWKWNELF
-671 DKQNK
+671 CKQTIAY
-676 GDKKDLITRIEI
+676 KKYFLNPKEL
-688 DSLKN
+688 DSLKFG
-693 DKYKSMVFEYIIP
+693 KYQSVVYEYVIP
-706 TDERIANTIKSNKRI
+706 SDEKNSNTIKSNKRV
-721 GIANMNVDKNLIE
+721 GIANMNVDKDIIE
-734 KTALNKVNLSSER
+734 KTALNQVNLSPER
-747 RKDLFRIINETIV
+747 RKDLFRIINEAIA

-797 YLITNSK
+797 YLVTNSK

-813 LPFTESNYNS
+813 LPFIENDYKS

-838 KTLLRSYGY
+838 KTLLCSYGY

-865 YFSVYNCFELAS
+865 YFSVYSCFELAS

-922 TSEYGDSRIMRP
+922 TSEYGDSRIMKP

-941 MVVVKGGKN
+941 MVIVKGGKN
-950 STILIDD
+950 STLLIDD
-957 LDIDSLRKFQL
+957 LDIDALRKFQL

-973 QDAKGIFKNT
+973 QEAKGVFKNT
-983 PPRFSQ
+983 PPRFNQS
-989 KDVKTR
+989 DVKTR
-995 IDDKD
+995 INDKD
-1000 FKKAQL
+1000 F

>member
-1 MMNTKYLWQKIYE
+1 M
-14 AYRKFKNYSYYDSAS
+14 D
-29 LLTRKRVAEFEE
+29 
-41 DLYGLKEK
+41 
-49 QFKKKFAEKLDGLY
+49 
-63 EVLLGTNEQHFQR
+63 
-76 LLDKIDFCILPKSM
+76 
-90 QKDGGQEDQ
+90 
-99 EIKLISNHIQKEKLE
+99 
-114 IDKYNIFIDAP
+114 
-125 IEIQL
+125 
-130 ISTLWVMFV
+130 
-139 GVRLTKLISSH
+139 
-150 NYAYKL
+150 
-156 SQTSPQTENQQTKIS
+156 
-171 SGLHIYKPY
+171 
-180 FQGYQDWR
+180 
-188 DNALKKADEILDS
+188 
-201 HKDVTIVS
+201 DV
-209 LDITRYFYHARLNL
+209 NL
-223 SEFVEKLQVENAIDF
+223 S
-238 FNEEEQTFAYRLTR
+238 
-252 LLSSV
+252 
-257 HEAYTEKCKDF
+257 
-268 LPEDVVPI
+268 
-276 DGNAPMLPVGLVSSG
+276 
-291 VIGNLF
+291 
-297 LSDFDKRVVEKIH
+297 
-310 PDYYGRYVD
+310 
-319 DMLFVIGESK
+319 
-329 ANDALEFLNKYFVE
+329 
-343 PKILVH
+343 
-349 DNDTYKILTSNVSLF
+349 
-364 IQPHKII
+364 IQAKKII
-371 IESFEHT
+371 VESFEHT

-411 DEAAFSMHYSG
+411 DEAAFSMQYSG

-429 IKDFTEDKYGASTYL
+429 IKDFTEDKFGASTYL
-444 AHMIFLACYKSEENK
+444 AHMIFLACYKSEDNK
-459 KHKKVIVKQILTY
+459 KHKKAIVQQILTY

-505 KQILDAI
+505 KQIVNAI
-512 KQCSFDN
+512 EQCNFDN
-519 AKILDE
+519 AKIQAE
-525 IRDSLTE
+525 IRESLNE

-537 EAIPLSMHLQL
+537 EAIPLSMHLDL
-548 IKPEDKWT
+548 ENEWE

-587 LLDDEY
+587 LLDDDC
-593 NLYRKDYDHKIE
+593 NLYRKDFDHKIE
-605 TLENVGVIYLT
+605 LLKETGVIYLT

-627 IYIFI
+627 IHIFI
-632 KSDEYK
+632 KSDEYR

-653 SESFK
+653 TESFK
-658 QYLIINWEWNRLF
+658 QYLIINWDWNRLF
-671 DKQNK
+671 DKQK
-676 GDKKDLITRIEI
+676 KRDKKDLITRIEI
-688 DSLKN
+688 DSMKI

-706 TDERIANTIKSNKRI
+706 TNEKFANTIKSNKRI
-721 GIANMNVDKNLIE
+721 GIANMNVDKDIIE
-734 KTALNKVNLSSER
+734 KTALNNVNLSSQR
-747 RKDLFRIINETIV
+747 RKDLFHIINEAIA

-797 YLITNSK
+797 YLVTNSK

-813 LPFTESNYNS
+813 LPFTENNYKS
-823 CVIIPRVKNHYAPKE
+823 CVIIPRIKNHYAPKE
-838 KTLLRSYGY
+838 KMLLRTYGY

-898 DTNYYSDI
+898 DTNYYSEI

-922 TSEYGDSRIMRP
+922 TSEYGDSRIMKP

-950 STILIDD
+950 STILIED

-983 PPRFSQ
+983 PPRFCQ

>member
-1 MMNTKYLWQKIYE
+1 M
-14 AYRKFKNYSYYDSAS
+14 
-29 LLTRKRVAEFEE
+29 
-41 DLYGLKEK
+41 
-49 QFKKKFAEKLDGLY
+49 
-63 EVLLGTNEQHFQR
+63 
-76 LLDKIDFCILPKSM
+76 
-90 QKDGGQEDQ
+90 
-99 EIKLISNHIQKEKLE
+99 
-114 IDKYNIFIDAP
+114 
-125 IEIQL
+125 
-130 ISTLWVMFV
+130 
-139 GVRLTKLISSH
+139 
-150 NYAYKL
+150 
-156 SQTSPQTENQQTKIS
+156 
-171 SGLHIYKPY
+171 
-180 FQGYQDWR
+180 
-188 DNALKKADEILDS
+188 
-201 HKDVTIVS
+201 
-209 LDITRYFYHARLNL
+209 
-223 SEFVEKLQVENAIDF
+223 
-238 FNEEEQTFAYRLTR
+238 
-252 LLSSV
+252 
-257 HEAYTEKCKDF
+257 
-268 LPEDVVPI
+268 
-276 DGNAPMLPVGLVSSG
+276 
-291 VIGNLF
+291 
-297 LSDFDKRVVEKIH
+297 
-310 PDYYGRYVD
+310 
-319 DMLFVIGESK
+319 
-329 ANDALEFLNKYFVE
+329 
-343 PKILVH
+343 
-349 DNDTYKILTSNVSLF
+349 
-364 IQPHKII
+364 
-371 IESFEHT
+371 ESFEHT

-411 DEAAFSMHYSG
+411 DEAAFSMQYSG

-429 IKDFTEDKYGASTYL
+429 IKDFTEDKFGASTYL
-444 AHMIFLACYKSEENK
+444 AHMIFLACYKSEDNK
-459 KHKKVIVKQILTY
+459 KHKKAIVQQILTY

-505 KQILDAI
+505 KQIVNAI
-512 KQCSFDN
+512 EQCNFDN
-519 AKILDE
+519 AKIQAE
-525 IRDSLTE
+525 IRESLNE

-537 EAIPLSMHLQL
+537 EAIPLSMHLGL
-548 IKPEDKWT
+548 ENEWE

-587 LLDDEY
+587 LLDDDC
-593 NLYRKDYDHKIE
+593 NLYRKDFDHKIE
-605 TLENVGVIYLT
+605 LLKETGVIYLT

-627 IYIFI
+627 IHIFI
-632 KSDEYK
+632 KSDEYR

-653 SESFK
+653 TESFK
-658 QYLIINWEWNRLF
+658 QYLIINWDWNRLF
-671 DKQNK
+671 DKQK
-676 GDKKDLITRIEI
+676 KRDKKDLITRIEI
-688 DSLKN
+688 DSMKI

-706 TDERIANTIKSNKRI
+706 TDEKFANTIKSNKRI
-721 GIANMNVDKNLIE
+721 GIANMNVDKDIIE
-734 KTALNKVNLSSER
+734 KTALNKVNLSSQR
-747 RKDLFRIINETIV
+747 RKDLFHIINEAIV

-797 YLITNSK
+797 YLVTNSK

-813 LPFTESNYNS
+813 LPFTENNYKS
-823 CVIIPRVKNHYAPKE
+823 CVIIPRIKNHYAPKE
-838 KTLLRSYGY
+838 KMLLRTYGY

-898 DTNYYSDI
+898 DTNYYSEI

-922 TSEYGDSRIMRP
+922 TSEYGDSRIMKP

-950 STILIDD
+950 STILIED

-983 PPRFSQ
+983 PPRFCQ

-1000 FKKAQL
+1000 FKKHNYDI

>member
-1 MMNTKYLWQKIYE
+1 MMDKNYLLQKIYE

-29 LLTRKRVAEFEE
+29 LYSRKRVADFEE
-41 DLYGLKEK
+41 DLYSLKK
-49 QFKKKFAEKLDGLY
+49 SQFKKRFADKLNGLY
-63 EVLLGTNEQHFQR
+63 EVLLGSNEQYFQR
-76 LLDKIDFCILPKSM
+76 LLDEIDFCILPKSM
-90 QKDGGQEDQ
+90 KKNDGGQEDN

-130 ISTLWVMFV
+130 ISTLWVMFT
-139 GVRLTKLISSH
+139 GVRLSKLISSH

-156 SQTSPQTENQQTKIS
+156 SLTSPQTESQQTKIS

-201 HKDVTIVS
+201 HKNVTIVS
-209 LDITRYFYHARLNL
+209 LDITRYFYHVRLNL
-223 SEFVEKLQVENAIDF
+223 PEFVEKLLEENSIVF
-238 FNEEEQTFAYRLTR
+238 SNEDERTFSKRLTI
-252 LLSSV
+252 LLSRV
-257 HEAYTEKCKDF
+257 HEAYTKKCEEY
-268 LPEDVVPI
+268 LPSDV
-276 DGNAPMLPVGLVSSG
+276 APLEGSKTMLPVGLVSSG

-297 LSDFDKRVVEKIH
+297 LIDFDNKVIEKIH
-310 PDYYGRYVD
+310 PDFYGRYVD

-329 ANDALEFLNKYFVE
+329 ADNALEFLNKYFVE
-343 PKILVH
+343 PRILEHDHETFKIQA
-349 DNDTYKILTSNVSLF
+349 NDVYLSIQSN
-364 IQPHKII
+364 KII
-371 IESFEHT
+371 VESFEHT

-411 DEAAFSMHYSG
+411 DEAAFSMQYSG

-429 IKDFTEDKYGASTYL
+429 IKDFSEDKYGASTYL

-459 KHKKVIVKQILTY
+459 KHKKAIVQQILTY

-505 KQILDAI
+505 KQIFNAI
-512 KQCSFDN
+512 EQCNFDN
-519 AKILDE
+519 AEIQDE
-525 IRDSLTE
+525 IRESLNE

-537 EAIPLSMHLQL
+537 EAIPLSMHLDF
-548 IKPEDKWT
+548 IEAENDWED
-556 ETTIKT
+556 TTIKT
-562 AIKLRHASMF
+562 AIKLRHACMF

-587 LLDDEY
+587 LLDDDC
-593 NLYRKDYDHKIE
+593 NLYRKDFDHKIE
-605 TLENVGVIYLT
+605 LLKETGVIYLT

-627 IYIFI
+627 IHIFI
-632 KSDEYK
+632 KSDEYRF
-638 YSKTNSINDFLSDAP
+638 SKTNSINDFLSDAP
-653 SESFK
+653 TESFK
-658 QYLIINWEWNRLF
+658 QYLFINWDWNRLF
-671 DKQNK
+671 YKQK
-676 GDKKDLITRIEI
+676 IGLIKDLITSREIE
-688 DSLKN
+688 SLKYEHS
-693 DKYKSMVFEYIIP
+693 KVLEYIIP
-706 TDERIANTIKSNKRI
+706 TDKISPNAIKSNKRI
-721 GIANMNVDKNLIE
+721 GIANMNVDKDIIE
-734 KTALNKVNLSSER
+734 KTALNQVNLSSVR
-747 RKDLFRIINETIV
+747 RKDLFRIINEAIA
-760 NKCDVLVLPEL
+760 NKCDMLVLPEL

-797 YLITNSK
+797 YLVTNSK

-813 LPFTESNYNS
+813 LPFTENNYNS

-847 HVPKEVKSIYHL
+847 HVPKEVKSIYYL

-922 TSEYGDSRIMRP
+922 TSEYGDSRIMKP

-983 PPRFSQ
+983 PPRFNQ

-995 IDDKD
+995 IDNKD
-1000 FKKAQL
+1000 FK

>member
-1 MMNTKYLWQKIYE
+1 MNTNYLLQKIYE

-29 LLTRKRVAEFEE
+29 LFSRKRIAEFEE
-41 DLYGLKEK
+41 ELYGLKK
-49 QFKKKFAEKLDGLY
+49 SQFKKRFADKLNGLS
-63 EVLLGTNEQHFQR
+63 EVLLGTNEQYFQQ
-76 LLDKIDFCILPKSM
+76 LLNKIDFCILPKSM
-90 QKDGGQEDQ
+90 QKDAVQQTD
-99 EIKLISNHIQKEKLE
+99 EIKLISNHIQKGNFK

-139 GVRLTKLISSH
+139 GVRLSKLISSH

-156 SQTSPQTENQQTKIS
+156 SLTSPQTESQQTKITA
-171 SGLHIYKPY
+171 GLHIYKPY
-180 FQGYQDWR
+180 FKGYQDWR
-188 DNALKKADEILDS
+188 DNALKKADEILDN

-209 LDITRYFYHARLNL
+209 LDITRYFYHVRLNL
-223 SEFVEKLQVENAIDF
+223 PEFVEKLLEENSIDF
-238 FNEEEQTFAYRLTR
+238 SNEDERALATRLTI
-252 LLSSV
+252 LLSRV
-257 HEAYTEKCKDF
+257 HEAYTEKCEKY
-268 LPEDVVPI
+268 LPSDVIPI
-276 DGNAPMLPVGLVSSG
+276 EYGKTMLPVGLVSSG

-297 LSDFDKRVVEKIH
+297 LADFDKRVIEKIH
-310 PDYYGRYVD
+310 PDFYGRYVD

-329 ANDALEFLNKYFVE
+329 ADNALEFLNKYFVE
-343 PKILVH
+343 PRILEH
-349 DNDTYKILTSNVSLF
+349 DNETFKIQANDVYFSIQSN
-364 IQPHKII
+364 KII
-371 IESFEHT
+371 VESFDHT

-411 DEAAFSMHYSG
+411 DEAAFSMQYSG

-429 IKDFTEDKYGASTYL
+429 IKDFTEDKFGASTYL
-444 AHMIFLACYKSEENK
+444 AHMIFLACYKSEDNK
-459 KHKKVIVKQILTY
+459 KHKKAIVQQILTY

-505 KQILDAI
+505 KQIFDAI
-512 KQCSFDN
+512 KLCNCGNTEIDK
-519 AKILDE
+519 KIRKSLD
-525 IRDSLTE
+525 D
-532 TLRLS
+532 TLQLS
-537 EAIPLSMHLQL
+537 AAIPLSMHLNF
-548 IKPEDKWT
+548 IEAENEW
-556 ETTIKT
+556 EEITIKT

-587 LLDDEY
+587 LLDDDC
-593 NLYRKDYDHKIE
+593 NLYRKDFDHKIE
-605 TLENVGVIYLT
+605 LLKETGVIYLT

-632 KSDEYK
+632 KSGEYK
-638 YSKTNSINDFLSDAP
+638 YSKSNSINDCLSQTP
-653 SESFK
+653 SESFE
-658 QYLIINWEWNRLF
+658 QYRNINWKWNELF
-671 DKQNK
+671 CKQTIAY
-676 GDKKDLITRIEI
+676 KKYFLNPKEL
-688 DSLKN
+688 DSLKFG
-693 DKYKSMVFEYIIP
+693 KYQSVVYEYVIP
-706 TDERIANTIKSNKRI
+706 SDEKNSNTIKSNKRV
-721 GIANMNVDKNLIE
+721 GIANMNVDKDIIE
-734 KTALNKVNLSSER
+734 KTALNQVNLSPER
-747 RKDLFRIINETIV
+747 RKDLFRIINEAIA

-797 YLITNSK
+797 YLVTNSK

-813 LPFTESNYNS
+813 LPFIENDYKS

-838 KTLLRSYGY
+838 KTLLCSYGY

-865 YFSVYNCFELAS
+865 YFSVYSCFELAS

-922 TSEYGDSRIMRP
+922 TSEYGDSRIMKP

-941 MVVVKGGKN
+941 MVIVKGGKN
-950 STILIDD
+950 STLLIDD
-957 LDIDSLRKFQL
+957 LDIDALRKFQL

-973 QDAKGIFKNT
+973 QEAKGVFKNT
-983 PPRFSQ
+983 PPRFNQS
-989 KDVKTR
+989 DVKTR
-995 IDDKD
+995 INDKD
-1000 FKKAQL
+1000 F

>member
-1 MMNTKYLWQKIYE
+1 MTIINEHFSINTNGNNDIINITKHVQNCVYQHALKDALVCVSVQGSTSAVTTIEYE
-14 AYRKFKNYSYYDSAS
+14 SGLVQDLQEALERIAPTGKEYHHDEIWHDGNGYAHVSAALVVS
-29 LLTRKRVAEFEE
+29 SVNIA
-41 DLYGLKEK
+41 LKE
-49 QFKKKFAEKLDGLY
+49 GL
-63 EVLLGTNEQHFQR
+63 LNLGTWQQVV
-76 LLDKIDFCILPKSM
+76 LIDF
-90 QKDGGQEDQ
+90 
-99 EIKLISNHIQKEKLE
+99 
-114 IDKYNIFIDAP
+114 
-125 IEIQL
+125 
-130 ISTLWVMFV
+130 
-139 GVRLTKLISSH
+139 
-150 NYAYKL
+150 
-156 SQTSPQTENQQTKIS
+156 
-171 SGLHIYKPY
+171 
-180 FQGYQDWR
+180 
-188 DNALKKADEILDS
+188 DNK
-201 HKDVTIVS
+201 
-209 LDITRYFYHARLNL
+209 
-223 SEFVEKLQVENAIDF
+223 
-238 FNEEEQTFAYRLTR
+238 
-252 LLSSV
+252 
-257 HEAYTEKCKDF
+257 
-268 LPEDVVPI
+268 
-276 DGNAPMLPVGLVSSG
+276 
-291 VIGNLF
+291 VI
-297 LSDFDKRVVEKIH
+297 EKIH
-310 PDYYGRYVD
+310 PDFYGRYVD

-329 ANDALEFLNKYFVE
+329 ADDASEFLNKYFVE
-343 PKILVH
+343 PKILVQ
-349 DNDTYKILTSNVSLF
+349 DNDIYKIQMNDVNLS
-364 IQPHKII
+364 IQAKKII
-371 IESFEHT
+371 VESFEHT

-411 DEAAFSMHYSG
+411 DEAAFSMQYSG

-429 IKDFTEDKYGASTYL
+429 IKDFTEDKFGASTYL
-444 AHMIFLACYKSEENK
+444 AHMIFLACYKSEDNK
-459 KHKKVIVKQILTY
+459 KHKKAIVQQILTY

-505 KQILDAI
+505 KQIVNAI
-512 KQCSFDN
+512 EQCNFDN
-519 AKILDE
+519 AKIQAE
-525 IRDSLTE
+525 IRESLNE

-537 EAIPLSMHLQL
+537 EAIPLSMHLDL
-548 IKPEDKWT
+548 ENKWE

-587 LLDDEY
+587 LLDDDC
-593 NLYRKDYDHKIE
+593 NLYRKDFDDKIE
-605 TLENVGVIYLT
+605 LLKETGVIYLT

-627 IYIFI
+627 IHIFI
-632 KSDEYK
+632 KSDEYR

-653 SESFK
+653 TESFK
-658 QYLIINWEWNRLF
+658 QYLIINWDWNRLF
-671 DKQNK
+671 DKQK
-676 GDKKDLITRIEI
+676 KRDKKDLITRIEI
-688 DSLKN
+688 DSMKI

-706 TDERIANTIKSNKRI
+706 TDEKFANTIKSNKRI
-721 GIANMNVDKNLIE
+721 GIANMNVDKDIIE
-734 KTALNKVNLSSER
+734 KTALNKVNLSSQR
-747 RKDLFRIINETIV
+747 RKDLFHIINEAIA

-797 YLITNSK
+797 YLVTNSK

-813 LPFTESNYNS
+813 LPFTENNYKS
-823 CVIIPRVKNHYAPKE
+823 CVIIPRIKNHYAPKE
-838 KTLLRSYGY
+838 KMLLRTYGY

-922 TSEYGDSRIMRP
+922 TSEYGDSRIMKP

-957 LDIDSLRKFQL
+957 LDIESLRKFQL

-983 PPRFSQ
+983 PPRFNQ

-995 IDDKD
+995 IDNKD
-1000 FKKAQL
+1000 FK

>member
-1 MMNTKYLWQKIYE
+1 MNKNYLLQKIYE

-29 LLTRKRVAEFEE
+29 LFSRKRIAEFEE
-41 DLYGLKEK
+41 ELYGLKK
-49 QFKKKFAEKLDGLY
+49 NQFKKRFADKLNELS
-63 EVLLGTNEQHFQR
+63 EVLLGTNEQYFQQ
-76 LLDKIDFCILPKSM
+76 LLNKIDFCILPKSM
-90 QKDGGQEDQ
+90 QKDAVQQAD
-99 EIKLISNHIQKEKLE
+99 EIKLISNHIQKNNLKIE
-114 IDKYNIFIDAP
+114 KYNIFIDAP

-139 GVRLTKLISSH
+139 GVRLSKLISSH

-156 SQTSPQTENQQTKIS
+156 SLTSPQTESQQTKITA
-171 SGLHIYKPY
+171 GLHIYKPY
-180 FQGYQDWR
+180 FKGYQDWR

-201 HKDVTIVS
+201 HKNVTIVS
-209 LDITRYFYHARLNL
+209 LDITRYFYHVRLNL
-223 SEFVEKLQVENAIDF
+223 PEFVEKLLEDNSIVF
-238 FNEEEQTFAYRLTR
+238 SNEDERTFSKRLTI
-252 LLSSV
+252 LLSRV
-257 HEAYTEKCKDF
+257 HEAYTKKCEEY
-268 LPEDVVPI
+268 LPSDVAPI
-276 DGNAPMLPVGLVSSG
+276 EGSKTMLPVGLVSSG

-297 LSDFDKRVVEKIH
+297 LIDFDNRVIEKIH
-310 PDYYGRYVD
+310 PDFYGRYVD

-329 ANDALEFLNKYFVE
+329 ADNALEFLNKYFVE
-343 PKILVH
+343 PRILKH
-349 DNDTYKILTSNVSLF
+349 DNKIF
-364 IQPHKII
+364 KIQANDVYLSIQAKKII
-371 IESFEHT
+371 VESFEHT

-411 DEAAFSMHYSG
+411 DEAAFSMQYSG

-429 IKDFTEDKYGASTYL
+429 IKDFTEDKFGASTYL

-459 KHKKVIVKQILTY
+459 KHKKAIVQQILTY

-505 KQILDAI
+505 KQIFNAI
-512 KQCSFDN
+512 EQCNFGN
-519 AKILDE
+519 AEIQGE
-525 IRDSLTE
+525 IRKSLDD
-532 TLRLS
+532 TLQLS
-537 EAIPLSMHLQL
+537 AAIPLSMHLNF
-548 IKPEDKWT
+548 IEAENEW
-556 ETTIKT
+556 EEITIKT

-587 LLDDEY
+587 LLDDNC
-593 NLYRKDYDHKIE
+593 NLYRKDFDHKIE
-605 TLENVGVIYLT
+605 LLKETGVIYLT

-632 KSDEYK
+632 KSGEYK
-638 YSKTNSINDFLSDAP
+638 YSKTNSINDCLSKAP
-653 SESFK
+653 SESFE
-658 QYLIINWEWNRLF
+658 QYRNINWKWNELF
-671 DKQNK
+671 YKQTIAY
-676 GDKKDLITRIEI
+676 KKYFLNPKEL
-688 DSLKN
+688 DSLKFG
-693 DKYKSMVFEYIIP
+693 KYQSVVYEYIIP
-706 TDERIANTIKSNKRI
+706 SDEKNSNTIKSNKRI
-721 GIANMNVDKNLIE
+721 GIANMNVDKDIIE
-734 KTALNKVNLSSER
+734 KTALNQVNLSSQR
-747 RKDLFRIINETIV
+747 RKDLFRIINEAIA

-771 SVPYQWID
+771 AVPYQWID

-797 YLITNSK
+797 YLVTNSK

-813 LPFTESNYNS
+813 LPFIENDYKS

-838 KTLLRSYGY
+838 KTLLCSYGY

-922 TSEYGDSRIMRP
+922 TSEYGDSRIMKP

-941 MVVVKGGKN
+941 MVIVKGGKN
-950 STILIDD
+950 STLLIDD
-957 LDIDSLRKFQL
+957 LDIDALRKFQL

-973 QDAKGIFKNT
+973 QEAKGVFKNT
-983 PPRFSQ
+983 PPRFNQ
-989 KDVKTR
+989 NDVKTR
-995 IDDKD
+995 INDKD
-1000 FKKAQL
+1000 FEEVKL

>member
-1 MMNTKYLWQKIYE
+1 MNKNYLLQKIYE

-29 LLTRKRVAEFEE
+29 LFSRKRIAEFEE
-41 DLYGLKEK
+41 ELYGLKK
-49 QFKKKFAEKLDGLY
+49 SQFKKRFADKLNGLS
-63 EVLLGTNEQHFQR
+63 EVLLETNEQYFQQ
-76 LLDKIDFCILPKSM
+76 LLNKIDFCILPKSM
-90 QKDGGQEDQ
+90 QKDAVQQTD
-99 EIKLISNHIQKEKLE
+99 EIKLISNHIQKDNLKIE
-114 IDKYNIFIDAP
+114 KYNIFIDAP

-139 GVRLTKLISSH
+139 GVRLSKLISSH

-156 SQTSPQTENQQTKIS
+156 SLTSPQTESQQTKITA
-171 SGLHIYKPY
+171 GLHIYKPY
-180 FQGYQDWR
+180 FKGYQDWR
-188 DNALKKADEILDS
+188 DNALKKADEILDN

-209 LDITRYFYHARLNL
+209 LDITRYFYHVRLNL
-223 SEFVEKLQVENAIDF
+223 PEFVEKLLEENSIDF
-238 FNEEEQTFAYRLTR
+238 SNEDERALATRLTI
-252 LLSSV
+252 LLSRV
-257 HEAYTEKCKDF
+257 HEAYTEKCEKY
-268 LPEDVVPI
+268 LPSDVIPI
-276 DGNAPMLPVGLVSSG
+276 EYGKTMLPVGLVSSG

-297 LSDFDKRVVEKIH
+297 LADFDKRVIEKIH
-310 PDYYGRYVD
+310 PDFYGRYVD

-329 ANDALEFLNKYFVE
+329 ADNALEFLNKYFVE
-343 PKILVH
+343 PRILEH
-349 DNDTYKILTSNVSLF
+349 DNETFKIQANDVYFSIQSN
-364 IQPHKII
+364 KII
-371 IESFEHT
+371 VESFDHT

-411 DEAAFSMHYSG
+411 DEAAFSMQYSG

-429 IKDFTEDKYGASTYL
+429 IKDFTEDKFGASTYL
-444 AHMIFLACYKSEENK
+444 AHMIFLACYKSEDNK
-459 KHKKVIVKQILTY
+459 KHKKAIVQQILTY

-505 KQILDAI
+505 KQIFDAI
-512 KQCSFDN
+512 KLCNYGNTEIDK
-519 AKILDE
+519 KIRKSLD
-525 IRDSLTE
+525 D
-532 TLRLS
+532 TLQLS
-537 EAIPLSMHLQL
+537 AAIPLSMHLNF
-548 IKPEDKWT
+548 IEAENEW
-556 ETTIKT
+556 EEITIKT

-587 LLDDEY
+587 LLDDDC
-593 NLYRKDYDHKIE
+593 NLYRKDFDHKIE
-605 TLENVGVIYLT
+605 LLKETGVIYLT

-632 KSDEYK
+632 KSGEYK
-638 YSKTNSINDFLSDAP
+638 YSKSNSINDCLSKAP
-653 SESFK
+653 SESFE
-658 QYLIINWEWNRLF
+658 QYRNINWKWNELF
-671 DKQNK
+671 CKQTIAY
-676 GDKKDLITRIEI
+676 KKYFLNPKEL
-688 DSLKN
+688 DSLKFG
-693 DKYKSMVFEYIIP
+693 KYQSVVYEYVIP
-706 TDERIANTIKSNKRI
+706 SDEKNSNTIKSNKRV
-721 GIANMNVDKNLIE
+721 GIANMNVDKDIIE
-734 KTALNKVNLSSER
+734 KTALNQVNLSPER
-747 RKDLFRIINETIV
+747 RKDLFRIINEAIA

-797 YLITNSK
+797 YLVTNSK

-813 LPFTESNYNS
+813 LPFIENDYKS

-838 KTLLRSYGY
+838 KTLLCSYGY

-865 YFSVYNCFELAS
+865 YFSVYSCFELAS

-922 TSEYGDSRIMRP
+922 TSEYGDSRIMKP

-941 MVVVKGGKN
+941 MVIVKGGKN
-950 STILIDD
+950 STLLIDD
-957 LDIDSLRKFQL
+957 LDIDALRKFQL

-973 QDAKGIFKNT
+973 QEAKGVFKNT
-983 PPRFSQ
+983 PPRFNQS
-989 KDVKTR
+989 DVKTR
-995 IDDKD
+995 INDKD
-1000 FKKAQL
+1000 FIK

>member
-1 MMNTKYLWQKIYE
+1 MNTEYLLQKMYE

-29 LLTRKRVAEFEE
+29 LLTRKCVADFEE
-41 DLYGLKEK
+41 DLYGLKK
-49 QFKKKFAEKLDGLY
+49 NQFKKRFADKLNGLS
-63 EVLLGTNEQHFQR
+63 EVLMGTNEQYFQR
-76 LLDKIDFCILPKSM
+76 LLDEIDFCILPKSM
-90 QKDGGQEDQ
+90 QKDGSQEDK
-99 EIKLISNHIQKEKLE
+99 EIKLISNHIQKENFE
-114 IDKYNIFIDAP
+114 IDKYNLFIDAP

-139 GVRLTKLISSH
+139 GVRLSKLISSH

-156 SQTSPQTENQQTKIS
+156 SLTTPQTESQQTKIS

-209 LDITRYFYHARLNL
+209 LDITRYFYHVRLNL
-223 SEFVEKLQVENAIDF
+223 PEFVEKILEENAIDF
-238 FNEEEQTFAYRLTR
+238 SNEDERTFAKRLTI
-252 LLSSV
+252 LLSRV
-257 HEAYTEKCKDF
+257 HETYTKICKGY
-268 LPEDVVPI
+268 LPEDVAPI
-276 DGNAPMLPVGLVSSG
+276 EGNETMLPVGLVSSG

-297 LSDFDKRVVEKIH
+297 LADFDKKVVEKIH

-329 ANDALEFLNKYFVE
+329 ADDASDFLNKYFVE
-343 PKILVH
+343 PQILVH
-349 DNDTYKILTSNVSLF
+349 DNDKYKIIMDNVRLF
-364 IQPHKII
+364 IQANKII
-371 IESFEHT
+371 VESFEHT

-411 DEAAFSMHYSG
+411 DEAAFSMQYSG

-459 KHKKVIVKQILTY
+459 KHKKAIVQQILTY

-481 YSLWEKVFTYFVITE
+481 YTLWEKVFTYFVITE

-505 KQILDAI
+505 KQIVGAI
-512 KQCSFDN
+512 GQCNFSNVGIQD
-519 AKILDE
+519 KIRANL
-525 IRDSLTE
+525 RE

-537 EAIPLSMHLQL
+537 EAIPLSMHLDF
-548 IKPEDKWT
+548 IEAENEWE

-562 AIKLRHASMF
+562 ARKLRHASMF
-572 RHQYLGIGGLNLTKC
+572 RHQYLGIGGLNLTRC
-587 LLDDEY
+587 LLDDNY

-605 TLENVGVIYLT
+605 MLKEIGVIYLT

-638 YSKTNSINDFLSDAP
+638 YSKTNSINDFLSNAP

-658 QYLIINWEWNRLF
+658 QYLILNWDWNRLF
-671 DKQNK
+671 YKQK
-676 GDKKDLITRIEI
+676 IG
-688 DSLKN
+688 LKN
-693 DKYKSMVFEYIIP
+693 DLVICKEIESVKIGKSKVFEYIIP
-706 TDERIANTIKSNKRI
+706 TDNKASNAIKPNKRI
-721 GIANMNVDKNLIE
+721 GIANMNVDKDIIE
-734 KTALNKVNLSSER
+734 KTALNQVNLSSQR
-747 RKDLFRIINETIV
+747 RKDLFRIINDAIS

-797 YLITNSK
+797 YLVTNSK
-804 YALNIVVTI
+804 YALNIVVSL
-813 LPFTESNYNS
+813 LPFTENNYKS
-823 CVIIPRVKNHYAPKE
+823 CIIIPRVKNHYAPKE

-847 HVPKEVKSIYHL
+847 HVPEEVKSIYHL
-859 FHWKKS
+859 FHWRKS

-922 TSEYGDSRIMRP
+922 TSEYGDSRIMKP

-950 STILIDD
+950 STILVDD
-957 LDIDSLRKFQL
+957 LDIEALRKFQL

-973 QDAKGIFKNT
+973 QDAKGVFKNT
-983 PPRFSQ
+983 PPRFNQ

-1000 FKKAQL
+1000 FK